1 MLADSV
7 VAAVWA
13 AAPAIT
19 DSRELEEMTKEV
31 IDTKVAESQL
41 SDVPLTFQDLTGIKA
56 AFIETLKHMYHTRKV
71 TPLEKTG
78 NAPREA
84 AVS

>member
-1 MLADSV
+1 
-7 VAAVWA
+7 
-13 AAPAIT
+13 IT

-41 SDVPLTFQDLTGIKA
+41 SDVPLTFQDLTRIKA
-56 AFIETLKHMYHTRKV
+56 AFIETLKHMYHARKV
-71 TPLEKTG
+71 TPLE
-78 NAPREA
+78 NAGDTPWEP